1 MAGDI
6 GYFRHQRKKLCRRN
20 LGGKYKPMAQINR
33 INHVVRKSKTLFLVL
48 AFGLALLNVR
58 STADAKPWQGKKNPS
73 SKTLRSMAR
82 VYMAYGEYA
91 KAQPFAEKALT
102 SAKRKDAP
110 DSELA
115 MCLIDLATLYNY
127 QGKLAEAEKAC
138 KLGLQLQKKVLY
150 ENHPYLAY
158 TLRTLS
164 SIYRQQGKYRQA
176 RSALDNAMAIM
187 HDSHGP
193 DDKAMAPFFVD
204 IAKLHVAQG
213 ALEKAESYYQKA
225 MNLINNSYGPK
236 HLYTANVLCGIAKLY
251 ILQEKY
257 AKAEE
262 LINRAV
268 TVQEKIYGPD
278 HHLVAPSWL
287 IKAKIWQVKG
297 DYAQTVKL
305 INKALIAI
313 EKSGN
318 AAALAKLQQDAKEI
332 RVSRQIAKAN
342 K

>member
-1 MAGDI
+1 
-6 GYFRHQRKKLCRRN
+6 
-20 LGGKYKPMAQINR
+20 MAQINR
-33 INHVVRKSKTLFLVL
+33 INHVMRKSKTLFLVL

-82 VYMAYGEYA
+82 VYMAYGEYS
-91 KAQPFAEKALT
+91 KAQPLAEKALT
-102 SAKRKDAP
+102 SAKRKDAS

-138 KLGLQLQKKVLY
+138 KLGLQLQEKVLY
-150 ENHPYLAY
+150 KNHPYLAY

-187 HDSHGP
+187 HDSHSP

-213 ALEKAESYYQKA
+213 DLEKAESYYQKA
-225 MNLINNSYGPK
+225 MDLINNSYGPD
-236 HLYTANVLCGIAKLY
+236 HLYTANVLCSIAKLY

-257 AKAEE
+257 TEAEE
-262 LINRAV
+262 LINRAI

-278 HHLVAPSWL
+278 HHLIASSWVT
-287 IKAKIWQVKG
+287 KAKICQVNG
-297 DYAQTVKL
+297 DYAQADKL
-305 INKALIAI
+305 VNKALVAI

-318 AAALAKLQQDAKEI
+318 AAAFAKLQQDAKEI
-332 RVSRQIAKAN
+332 RISKQVAYAPIARAIE
-342 K
+342 